1 MQKRACHLDGAPR
14 EASVAVLGAFA
25 GSALAADVQLY
36 GLVDLGL
43 NWTQVDNGK
52 TTTDSFGMGSG
63 QNSGSRFGLKGTE
76 DLGNGYK
83 VGFNLENSFKAD
95 DGAFDKGSRLFHRES
110 ILFVQTPYGE
120 LSAGRT
126 GGLDSGVGRYGQMGS
141 GATAM
146 STGWDNIA
154 KTSKVF
160 LGLGDRMDNTLTYQ
174 SPKFAGVTV
183 LQGDLASGNGRYGLF
198 GGKVSPFSTGWSQI
212 AGHKYVM
219 GAGFGRMDNSVTYK
233 TPTFAGFNVLAQYS
247 FKKDSTEDGREG
259 SSDVNRQYALGASFT
274 AGDLYLTGIVT
285 QTNVESLGKQDVED
299 PLTVSLGGNYNFGVA
314 KLYVAGQYFKD
325 SDLAVTQI
333 DRYTDKNKNGQTGA
347 KFNGFGLTVGADVP
361 AFGGTA
367 KALVGYMDAD
377 DQAATDAHDMQRYAF
392 SVGYEYPLSKR
403 TFVYGGAGYY
413 VDSYDKVA
421 AGRDDKASVAAV
433 NAGLV
438 HKF

>member
-1 MQKRACHLDGAPR
+1 MFKKTLAA
-14 EASVAVLGAFA
+14 VAVLGAFA
-25 GSALAADVQLY
+25 GSAFAANVTMYGIIDTGLGYTSTDKGYGEDVNKF
-36 GLVDLGL
+36 D
-43 NWTQVDNGK
+43 
-52 TTTDSFGMGSG
+52 MRSG
-63 QNSGSRFGLKGTE
+63 QNSASRFGVKGEE
-76 DLGNGYK
+76 DLGNGVK
-83 VGFNLENSFKAD
+83 VGFSLENGFSSD
-95 DGAFDKGSRLFHRES
+95 DGKLSTANRLFDREA
-110 ILFVQTPYGE
+110 LLYVAGDFGE
-120 LSAGRT
+120 LGMGR
-126 GGLDSGVGRYGQMGS
+126 
-141 GATAM
+141 
-146 STGWDNIA
+146 
-154 KTSKVF
+154 
-160 LGLGDRMDNTLTYQ
+160 
-174 SPKFAGVTV
+174 
-183 LQGDLASGNGRYGLF
+183 QGDLASGNGRYGLF
-198 GGKVSPFSTGWSQI
+198 GGKVSPFSTGWSDI

-247 FKKDSTEDGREG
+247 FKKDSAKEGREG
-259 SSDVNRQYALGASFT
+259 SSAVDRQYALGASFT

-285 QTNVESLGKQDVED
+285 QTNLESLGEKDVED

-325 SDLAVTQI
+325 SDLAVQQI
-333 DRYTDKNKNGQTGA
+333 DRYNKDTNTNGQTG
-347 KFNGFGLTVGADVP
+347 KQFNGFGLTVGADVP

-377 DQAATDAHDMQRYAF
+377 DQAATNAHDMQRYAF

-413 VDSYDKVA
+413 VDSYDKVV